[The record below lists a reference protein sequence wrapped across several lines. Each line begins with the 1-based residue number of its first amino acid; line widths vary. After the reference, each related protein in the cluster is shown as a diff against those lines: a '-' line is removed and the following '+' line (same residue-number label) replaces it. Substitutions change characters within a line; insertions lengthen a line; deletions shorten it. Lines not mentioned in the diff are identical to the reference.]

1 MNRPIRYVTP
11 FLLGATLLACS
22 PAGSGTTPATG
33 ETPSVGISRTVVI
46 GSAGEPATAAAKGL
60 QTAGLTGTPR
70 DPFNAGL
77 AYQDDREVRHA
88 ELAEA
93 LPQLGTSTWQVF
105 PDGRMETAYRLK
117 PGLAWHDGAP
127 LSAED
132 FSFALRVYKVPE
144 YGSSSP
150 RPQNLIDRIAVTDDR
165 TFTVHWSQPFPEAGS
180 MTASQLQA
188 LPRHILSDPVDRLP
202 PDAFAAHPFWT
213 TDYVGLGPYRID
225 NWQHGVSIEAVAFD
239 RYVRGAPQI
248 DRIRF
253 VFITDA
259 NTSLANLLAGAV
271 HIAVNK
277 SVRFNEGLV
286 LMRQWSEG
294 TVLVRT
300 DGSRAAEFQLH
311 PERVSPGLAGTLDVR
326 VRRAMAH
333 ATDKQAINDTV
344 FEGQGRVADTRVE
357 PHLSYFP
364 QVDQTI
370 SKYPYDLRRAEQLM
384 NEVGYRKGSDGT
396 YVSSSGV
403 RFEGEDWIGFTAES
417 ELMQQITTNAWRVAG
432 FDIRPKS
439 LSAVEQR
446 DSKLRAE
453 RPGFY
458 TGDGGTLLTL
468 GTENIPRA
476 ENRFTGSNRGSYS
489 NPEFD
494 RLLDIWN
501 SSLDHNERIQ
511 AMVRMARISSDDLP
525 SIPINYILQITPHV
539 NTLKGVKAG
548 TNDIH
553 LWTWTA

>member
-1 MNRPIRYVTP
+1 MDRV
-11 FLLGATLLACS
+11 FGSALLVSVALLLACS
-22 PAGSGTTPATG
+22 PAGSASAPGAVDNRPTKIA
-33 ETPSVGISRTVVI
+33 RTLVI

-77 AYQDDREVRHA
+77 AFEDDQEVRHA

-93 LPQLGTSTWQVF
+93 LPQLGTATWQVF
-105 PDGRMETAYRLK
+105 PDGRMETTYRLK
-117 PGLAWHDGAP
+117 PGLVWHDGTA

-150 RPQNLIDRIAVTDDR
+150 RPQNLIERIAVGDDR
-165 TFTVHWSQPFPEAGS
+165 TFTVFWSQPFPEAGAL
-180 MTASQLQA
+180 TASQLQA
-188 LPRHILSDPVDRLP
+188 LPRHILGDPIDRLP
-202 PDAFAAHPFWT
+202 ADAFAAYPYWT

-225 NWQHGVSIEAVAFD
+225 NWQPGISIEAVAFD
-239 RYVRGAPQI
+239 RHVRGAPEI
-248 DRIRF
+248 ERIRF

-259 NTSLANLLAGAV
+259 NTSMANLLAGSV
-271 HIAVNK
+271 HVAVNK

-286 LMRQWSEG
+286 LMRQWNNG

-300 DGSRAAEFQLH
+300 DGSRAAEYQLH
-311 PERVSPGLAGTLDVR
+311 PERVAPGLAATLDVR

-333 ATDKQAINDTV
+333 LTDKQAINDTV
-344 FEGQGRVADTRVE
+344 FEGQGRIADTRVE

-364 QVDQTI
+364 QVDQSI
-370 SKYPYDLRRAEQLM
+370 AKYPYDLRRGEQLM
-384 NEVGYRKGSDGT
+384 NEAGYRKGSDGT
-396 YVSSSGV
+396 YVSAAGV

-417 ELMQQITTNAWRVAG
+417 ELMQQITTNAWRMAG

-439 LSAVEQR
+439 LSAIEQR

-468 GTENIPRA
+468 GSDNIPRA
-476 ENRFTGSNRGSYS
+476 ENRFTGSNRGSYV
-489 NPEFD
+489 NPDFD
-494 RLLDIWN
+494 RVLDVWN
-501 SSLDHNERIQ
+501 TALDQNERVQ
-511 AMVRMARISSDDLP
+511 AIVRMAKISSDDLP

-539 NTLKGVKAG
+539 NALKGVKAG
-548 TNDIH
+548 VNDIH
-553 LWTWTA
+553 LWTWVS

>member
-1 MNRPIRYVTP
+1 M
-11 FLLGATLLACS
+11 
-22 PAGSGTTPATG
+22 
-33 ETPSVGISRTVVI
+33 I

-70 DPFNAGL
+70 DQFNAGL
-77 AYQDDREVRHA
+77 AFEDDQEVRHV

-93 LPQLGTSTWQVF
+93 LPELGTSSWQVF
-105 PDGRMETAYRLK
+105 PDGRMETTYRLK
-117 PGLAWHDGAP
+117 PGLAWHDGTA

-150 RPQNLIDRIAVTDDR
+150 RPQNLIERIGATDDR
-165 TFTVHWSQPFPEAGS
+165 TFTVFWSQPFPEAGGLL
-180 MTASQLQA
+180 AAQLQA
-188 LPRHILSDPVDRLP
+188 LPRHILADAVDRLA
-202 PDAFAAHPFWT
+202 PDVFAAHPYWT
-213 TDYVGLGPYRID
+213 TEYIGLGPYRID
-225 NWQHGVSIEAVAFD
+225 NWQHGVSIDAVAFD
-239 RYVRGAPQI
+239 RYVRGAPRI
-248 DRIRF
+248 ERIRF

-259 NTSLANLLAGAV
+259 NTSMANLLAGSV
-271 HIAVNK
+271 HVAVNK

-300 DGSRAAEFQLH
+300 DGSRTAEFQLH

-326 VRRAMAH
+326 VRRALAH
-333 ATDKQAINDTV
+333 ATDKQAISDTV
-344 FEGQGRVADTRVE
+344 FEGHGRIADTRVE

-364 QVDQTI
+364 QVDQSIT
-370 SKYPYDLRRAEQLM
+370 KYPYDLRRAEQLM
-384 NEVGYRKGSDGT
+384 TEAGYRKGTDGT
-396 YVSSSGV
+396 YVSAVGV

-417 ELMQQITTNAWRVAG
+417 ELMQQITTNAWRTAG
-432 FDIRPKS
+432 FDIRPRS
-439 LSAVEQR
+439 LSAIEQR
-446 DSKLRAE
+446 DSRLRAE

-468 GTENIPRA
+468 GSDNIPRA

-489 NPEFD
+489 NQEFD
-494 RLLDIWN
+494 RFLDVWN
-501 SSLDHNERIQ
+501 TALDQNERVQ
-511 AMVRMARISSDDLP
+511 AIVRMARISSDDLP

-548 TNDIH
+548 VIDIH
-553 LWTWTA
+553 LWQWIS